1 MTALPEGSPYLDRPV
16 RTRAQ
21 AIADIKAAGA
31 AEERMRMADVLARR
45 ATAVQQQPDVAARH
59 TGRELRRLAI
69 LFKGG
74 LL

>member
-1 MTALPEGSPYLDRPV
+1 MTAVSQGSPYLARPA

-31 AEERMRMADVLARR
+31 AEERMRIADVLAER
-45 ATAVQQQPDVAARH
+45 AANVEQKPDLSARH